1 MLSLLA
7 SIMCIVHAIQ
17 LRKQFYPIVIYL
29 ATSKLSVTIL
39 GNMGFVMA
47 LLSAQLTR
55 QIFLGPLRAAE
66 IDRLNEKIWFAITE
80 TCLALTIFREE
91 LRFRFVFLFTVLLF
105 VKAFHWLAQ
114 FRVEQ
119 VLIFLFV
126 FDLGI
131 FQKITVPL
139 FFKHGLTVCLFS
151 FTQNLQSLL

>member
-1 MLSLLA
+1 MWSLGQCRFATKAMIGIRRYAILSLFA

-47 LLSAQLTR
+47 LLTAQLTR

-105 VKAFHWLAQ
+105 VKAFHWLSQ

-119 VLIFLFV
+119 VHSNVNPCFLF
-126 FDLGI
+126 
-131 FQKITVPL
+131 
-139 FFKHGLTVCLFS
+139 
-151 FTQNLQSLL
+151 